1 MKSPVKKLNR
11 FKSII
16 IGGASASTPLLEKVK
31 TLSCD
36 AYATY
41 GMTETVSHIAL
52 QKLNGS
58 DAQDYFEAFPDVKIK
73 TDERDCLVIELPD
86 FSEPII
92 TNDIVKII
100 HPGGFKIF
108 GRYDNIINSGG
119 VKLMPETIEKKIEP
133 ILKQPFFVSGIQDD
147 RLGQKL
153 VLIVEGY
160 EQPGLLTALKLALPT
175 YEIPRDIFYLDQFIR
190 TETQKINRP
199 KTLEKASKK
208 QGINLFLFS
217 VIRLFLHPQHQI
229 TMGRVFEKRKHTM
242 FARFDRMAK
251 AFTRIGKDIA
261 LAVKQNGPNPDNN
274 PKLRM
279 AIQNAKGVNMP
290 KDRVEAAIKRASSK
304 EEKDYTEVIY
314 EGYAPHG
321 VPVLVLCATDNP
333 TRTVANVRLQFSK
346 NGGTMGNSGTVL
358 FMFEHRGVFKFDP
371 AKLNLDEM
379 ELDLIDAGAEDIER
393 GDDEIVVHT
402 KFTDFGHMQK
412 FLEEKKIDAK
422 SSELQ
427 YIPNTT
433 KELPED
439 QQDEVLKLI
448 EAIEADDDVQ
458 TVFHNLA

>member
-1 MKSPVKKLNR
+1 
-11 FKSII
+11 
-16 IGGASASTPLLEKVK
+16 
-31 TLSCD
+31 
-36 AYATY
+36 
-41 GMTETVSHIAL
+41 
-52 QKLNGS
+52 
-58 DAQDYFEAFPDVKIK
+58 
-73 TDERDCLVIELPD
+73 
-86 FSEPII
+86 
-92 TNDIVKII
+92 
-100 HPGGFKIF
+100 
-108 GRYDNIINSGG
+108 
-119 VKLMPETIEKKIEP
+119 
-133 ILKQPFFVSGIQDD
+133 
-147 RLGQKL
+147 
-153 VLIVEGY
+153 
-160 EQPGLLTALKLALPT
+160 
-175 YEIPRDIFYLDQFIR
+175 
-190 TETQKINRP
+190 
-199 KTLEKASKK
+199 
-208 QGINLFLFS
+208 
-217 VIRLFLHPQHQI
+217 
-229 TMGRVFEKRKHTM
+229 M

-304 EEKDYTEVIY
+304 EEKDYEEVIY

-346 NGGTMGNSGTVL
+346 NGGNMGNSGTVL
-358 FMFEHRGVFKFDP
+358 FMFEHRGVFKFEP
-371 AKLNLDEM
+371 SKLNLDEL

-393 GDDEIVVHT
+393 GDDEIVIYT
-402 KFTDFGHMQK
+402 KFTDFGQMQK
-412 FLEEKKIDAK
+412 FLESRKIDAK

-427 YIPNTT
+427 YIPNAT